1 MQDLT
6 TTLSSLRDL
15 EGIVG
20 SFVVSETGDVVAK
33 DLPAYFDG
41 VLEEVGPRLL
51 RLREA
56 LDMAEGDVS
65 SCSVRYAGHKLT
77 IRSIDTAL
85 LAVVADAKTNGP
97 ALRMAMNLVV
107 RKCSAGDLN
116 APSSRISSVPGQ
128 FGAAQTAFPIAPNGV
143 GPSGGA
149 SPSSAGSSSA
159 GSSSAGSSSA
169 GSSSAGSSSA
179 GSSSEVTVTPN
190 LAAATRTDGFDG
202 GHRSGG
208 GAPEG
213 GHSSGRKKREVLF
226 RGKRVG

>member
-1 MQDLT
+1 MQDLN

-20 SFVVSETGDVVAK
+20 SFVVSEAGDVVAK

-97 ALRMAMNLVV
+97 ALRIAMNLVV
-107 RKCSAGDLN
+107 RKCSAGDLA
-116 APSSRISSVPGQ
+116 APSSRISSIPGQ
-128 FGAAQTAFPIAPNGV
+128 FAAAQNAFPIAPSSV
-143 GPSGGA
+143 GPGPGG
-149 SPSSAGSSSA
+149 
-159 GSSSAGSSSA
+159 
-169 GSSSAGSSSA
+169 
-179 GSSSEVTVTPN
+179 EVTVTPN
-190 LAAATRTDGFDG
+190 LAASTRSEAFDG
-202 GHRSGG
+202 DKSAHRTS

-213 GHSSGRKKREVLF
+213 GHPSGRKKREVLF

>member
-20 SFVVSETGDVVAK
+20 SFVVSEAGDVVAK

-85 LAVVADAKTNGP
+85 LAVVADAKINGP
-97 ALRMAMNLVV
+97 ALRMAMNLVI

-116 APSSRISSVPGQ
+116 APSSRISSVPGHLS
-128 FGAAQTAFPIAPNGV
+128 AQAAFPIVA
-143 GPSGGA
+143 SGTV
-149 SPSSAGSSSA
+149 P
-159 GSSSAGSSSA
+159 
-169 GSSSAGSSSA
+169 
-179 GSSSEVTVTPN
+179 SSEVTVTPN
-190 LAAATRTDGFDG
+190 LAASTRTDGLEG
-202 GHRSGG
+202 EKSGYRSNG

-213 GHSSGRKKREVLF
+213 GHSAGRKKREVLF

>member
-128 FGAAQTAFPIAPNGV
+128 FGAAQTAFPIAPSGV

-149 SPSSAGSSSA
+149 SP
-159 GSSSAGSSSA
+159 
-169 GSSSAGSSSA
+169 SSAGSSSA

>member
-128 FGAAQTAFPIAPNGV
+128 FGAAQTAFPIAPSGV

-149 SPSSAGSSSA
+149 SP
-159 GSSSAGSSSA
+159 
-169 GSSSAGSSSA
+169 SSA

>member
-6 TTLSSLRDL
+6 TTLASLRDL

-20 SFVVSETGDVVAK
+20 SFVVSEAGDVVAK
-33 DLPAYFDG
+33 DLPSYFDG

-65 SCSVRYAGHKLT
+65 SCAVRYAGHKLT
-77 IRSIDTAL
+77 IRSIDSAL
-85 LAVVADAKTNGP
+85 LAVIADSKTNGP
-97 ALRMAMNLVV
+97 ALRMAMNLVI
-107 RKCSAGDLN
+107 RKCSAGDLA

-128 FGAAQTAFPIAPNGV
+128 LAAHAAFPTIASTA
-143 GPSGGA
+143 GP
-149 SPSSAGSSSA
+149 
-159 GSSSAGSSSA
+159 
-169 GSSSAGSSSA
+169 
-179 GSSSEVTVTPN
+179 SSEVTVTPN

-202 GHRSGG
+202 DRHVNRSG

-213 GHSSGRKKREVLF
+213 GHTSGRKKREVLF